1 MQSKLIKLYL
11 AMAVA
16 LILLPG
22 LAVAGAVEG
31 SIQGFTCVT
40 MGKVCP
46 VGKED
51 PLIAHEKT
59 FGVFTYDNQFY
70 FVPNMDRAILARY
83 INKRV
88 KVTGEVNKQYKS
100 VNAEN
105 LQVFKD
111 GKWETPW
118 SIKLEE
124 AIKVQIYGPNS

>member
-1 MQSKLIKLYL
+1 MYKQSVKLFL
-11 AMAVA
+11 AIAFMLVLA
-16 LILLPG
+16 PG
-22 LAVAGAVEG
+22 VVSAGSVEG

-46 VGKED
+46 IGKED

-59 FGVFTYDNQFY
+59 FGVYTHDNEFY
-70 FVPNMDRAILARY
+70 FVPNMDRAVLARY

-88 KVTGEVNKQYKS
+88 KVEGDVNKQYKS
-100 VNAEN
+100 VNADN
-105 LQVFKD
+105 LQVFEN

-118 SIKLEE
+118 SLQLEE

>member
-1 MQSKLIKLYL
+1 MRKNVIKLYL

-22 LAVAGAVEG
+22 LAGAGTVEG

-59 FGVFTYDNQFY
+59 FGVYTHDNEFY
-70 FVPNMDRAILARY
+70 FVPNMDRAVLSRY
-83 INKRV
+83 INNRV
-88 KVTGEVNKQYKS
+88 KVTGTVNKQYKS

-105 LQVFKD
+105 LQVFKE

-118 SIKLEE
+118 SIQLEE

>member
-1 MQSKLIKLYL
+1 MKKNIIKLYL
-11 AMAVA
+11 AMAFMLV
-16 LILLPG
+16 LLPG
-22 LAVAGAVEG
+22 LAAAGTVEG

-59 FGVFTYDNQFY
+59 FGVYTHDNEFY
-70 FVPNMDRAILARY
+70 FVPNLDRAVLSRY

-88 KVTGEVNKQYKS
+88 KVTGDINKQYKS
-100 VNAEN
+100 VNAQN

-111 GKWETPW
+111 GQWETPW
-118 SIKLEE
+118 SIQLEE
-124 AIKVQIYGPNS
+124 AIKIQIYGPNS